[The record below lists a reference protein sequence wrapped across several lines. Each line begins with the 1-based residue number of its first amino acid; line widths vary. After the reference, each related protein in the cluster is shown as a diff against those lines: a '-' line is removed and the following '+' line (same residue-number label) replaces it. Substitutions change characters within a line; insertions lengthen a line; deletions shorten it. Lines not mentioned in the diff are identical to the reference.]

1 MKARKIAA
9 IVFTVLAVGIS
20 ALSGVFKL
28 TGGEE
33 VATKLGQMG
42 VADYAIV
49 FGLMEISFAAL
60 FAFPK
65 TMKIGFILLSCY
77 FAGAMA
83 TELSRG
89 SSLNA
94 LTPIVLVWIAA
105 FLRDSS
111 IFLPMERSKALI

>member
-1 MKARKIAA
+1 MKTRKIAA
-9 IVFTVLAVGIS
+9 IVFTVLAVGM
-20 ALSGVFKL
+20 AVLSGVFKL

-33 VATKLGQMG
+33 VRTKLGQMG

-49 FGLMEISFAAL
+49 FGLMEIIFAAL

-77 FAGAMA
+77 FAGAIA
-83 TELSRG
+83 TELSRN

-94 LTPIVLVWIAA
+94 LMPIVLVWIAA